1 MRLRLRIDVT
11 AMNETLN
18 TVYWTIVITVFALSI
33 VFDIAITKQDK
44 KKIKELE
51 KQVARL
57 EVIIIEKT
65 SDIQA
70 MQSMQRES
78 YRS

>member
-1 MRLRLRIDVT
+1 
-11 AMNETLN
+11 MNETLN
-18 TVYWTIVITVFALSI
+18 TIYWTIVITVFAVSI
-33 VFDIAITKQDK
+33 VYDIAIAKQDK

-51 KQVARL
+51 KQIARL

-65 SDIQA
+65 SDNQA
-70 MQSMQRES
+70 MQAMQRES

>member
-18 TVYWTIVITVFALSI
+18 TIYWTIVITVFAVSI
-33 VFDIAITKQDK
+33 VYDIAIAKQDK

-51 KQVARL
+51 KQIARL

-65 SDIQA
+65 SDNQA
-70 MQSMQRES
+70 MQAMQRES